1 MRKAC
6 SLDNGDCDQFCSEE
20 QGSVVCACASG
31 YVLADDGKSC
41 VSTGRR
47 RVGWS
52 GTAGPVSRLR
62 NGPATLPDSLG
73 EVQTSRDLEV
83 GGALPSAGL
92 VADPEEPRN
101 GRDHGTSCCPGS

>member
-47 RVGWS
+47 RVGRS

-92 VADPEEPRN
+92 VADPEEP
-101 GRDHGTSCCPGS
+101 